1 MSWRVLADTL
11 QSCFGITFSLQT
23 SFFTEFVSWKNK
35 VCMEV
40 ITAAHGVRHKPQG
53 WLATKDLVSEPHPPR
68 CHIATLGIECDDIS
82 GCSST
87 PRSVLDS
94 QGRSGQSFLQFLSY
108 LDKVPFSERPQCLL
122 LECVANL
129 GKKRKS
135 VQEKGTE
142 AVADQLQ
149 ERGYLGTWQELNTKN
164 FGAPKRRKS
173 ELQFQ
178 RSLLFCTKH
187 F

>member
-1 MSWRVLADTL
+1 MGSSSMSWRVLADTL

-94 QGRSGQSFLQFLSY
+94 QGRSGQSFLQVLSY

-149 ERGYLGTWQELNTKN
+149 ERGYLGT
-164 FGAPKRRKS
+164 G
-173 ELQFQ
+173 
-178 RSLLFCTKH
+178 RS
-187 F
+187 